1 MIGLWW
7 AGLALGGV
15 VSDGAAALEE
25 GHLDEAIEIWSAA
38 RGGRLRAS
46 GIIEYNLGTAW
57 YRKGDWPRAIAHLR
71 AAARLRPR
79 DGAIHHNLALA
90 RAELG
95 AVPPPAALPAAWMAV
110 LTPGEL
116 GVLGLLLTSLGSVVL
131 VGGRLAGRGRAPGLG
146 LLAVGLVVGGI
157 SSWGGAQLAWHP
169 IGVIVDGEAILRD
182 AASVNAGERL
192 RLKPGTE
199 VRIERSYGGF
209 LLVIDGRDRRGWLT
223 ESAAA
228 VAW

>member
-1 MIGLWW
+1 MIALWW

-15 VSDGAAALEE
+15 VADGAEAFEA
-25 GHLDEAIEIWSAA
+25 GRLDEAIEIWSEAKE
-38 RGGRLRAS
+38 GSWRAS
-46 GIIEYNLGTAW
+46 GIVEYNLGTAW

-95 AVPPPAALPAAWMAV
+95 LVPPPASLPASWMAV

-116 GVLGLLLTSLGSVVL
+116 GVLGLLLTSLGSILL
-131 VGGRLAGRGRAPGLG
+131 VSGRLAGRGRAPGLG
-146 LLAVGLVVGGI
+146 LLAVGLVVGGV
-157 SSWGGAQLAWHP
+157 SSWGGVQLAWHP
-169 IGVIVDGEAILRD
+169 IGVIVDDEAVLRD
-182 AASVNAGERL
+182 AASVNAGERF
-192 RLKPGTE
+192 RLDPGSE
-199 VRIERSYGGF
+199 FRIERSYGGF
-209 LLVIDGRDRRGWLT
+209 ALVVDGRGRRGWLAQ
-223 ESAAA
+223 SAAA